1 MHRPSLP
8 TRKCSWYS
16 FLVEAKS
23 TPGPQCGWKDYVNK
37 NSNDT
42 IGNRTRD
49 LPACSAM
56 PQLTAPPCAP
66 NNNNNKVNNKVN
78 NRIKTRRDTVH
89 TDRCGYPSGQLCHAI
104 GNRKGTQLQEC
115 LFIERQRMW
124 DVKCVITPVISG
136 ATEIVTKGVKK
147 NCGIHTR
154 KTFSRINTDGR

>member
-1 MHRPSLP
+1 
-8 TRKCSWYS
+8 
-16 FLVEAKS
+16 
-23 TPGPQCGWKDYVNK
+23 
-37 NSNDT
+37 
-42 IGNRTRD
+42 
-49 LPACSAM
+49 M